1 LETLERSGDPAY
13 NRRSR
18 RVAADG
24 CGGLSISSKERFMS
38 VLVDLAMFPT
48 DKGESVSP
56 YVSRIIRIIRD
67 SGLPYRFGPMG
78 TSIEGEWEEVMGLL
92 TRCFEELKKDSNR
105 IYMTMKVDYR
115 KGEGGRIE
123 SKMRSVQSKL

>member
-1 LETLERSGDPAY
+1 LETLERRGDPAY

-24 CGGLSISSKERFMS
+24 CGGLSISRKERSMS

-115 KGEGGRIE
+115 RGEGGRIE
-123 SKMRSVQSKL
+123 SKIRSVQSKL